1 MKYLFFKL
9 FLVISVL
16 CSCKKEKNIH
26 HLPEQIDDILYKIE
40 LYSEGQVYDDVS
52 SNKDY
57 FFSSCDYYLNGVG
70 YLRNRCIIYDRIR
83 DVPLYEITYR
93 PQQSSLTTTVNYQV
107 YHYNFKYEKE
117 KTTKVK
123 IDKENNLLIDNKD
136 TIRDFTVFKDRQIIV
151 CESKDDYNDFIVY
164 KYIVH

>member
-1 MKYLFFKL
+1 MSRF
-9 FLVISVL
+9 
-16 CSCKKEKNIH
+16 
-26 HLPEQIDDILYKIE
+26 
-40 LYSEGQVYDDVS
+40 
-52 SNKDY
+52 SNKNY

-70 YLRNRCIIYDRIR
+70 YLRNRCVIYDRIR
-83 DVPLYEITYR
+83 DVPLYEIRYR
-93 PQQSSLTTTVNYQV
+93 SQQGALISTINYKV
-107 YHYNFKYEKE
+107 YHYMYDYEKE

-164 KYIVH
+164 K